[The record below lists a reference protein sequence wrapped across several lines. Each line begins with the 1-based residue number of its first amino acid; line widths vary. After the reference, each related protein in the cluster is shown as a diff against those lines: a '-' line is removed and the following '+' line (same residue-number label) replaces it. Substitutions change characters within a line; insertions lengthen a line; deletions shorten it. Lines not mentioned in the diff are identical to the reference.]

1 MKERRLALISPWPP
15 SLDLLHSARADE
27 MKSDEGGEGGGMGRE
42 RRSVGGGG
50 EPPAKSL
57 LTLNSLVSQPLQ

>member
-27 MKSDEGGEGGGMGRE
+27 MKSDEGGEGGGWGE
-42 RRSVGGGG
+42 SGG
-50 EPPAKSL
+50 ESAEGANLLPSL
-57 LTLNSLVSQPLQ
+57 SSL